1 MIERAGPYGAGNP
14 EPVFALPSH
23 AVAYADAVGNA
34 HVRLR
39 IRAGDGS
46 TINAIAFR
54 ALGRPL
60 GDALISARGRHLH
73 AAGTLSLNQWQG
85 VESIE
90 LRVLDAAPAE
100 PLAAR

>member
-1 MIERAGPYGAGNP
+1 
-14 EPVFALPSH
+14 VFALPSH
-23 AVAYADAVGNA
+23 LVAYADAVGEA

-39 IRAGDGS
+39 LRAGDGT

-60 GDALISARGRHLH
+60 GQALIEARGKPLH
-73 AAGTLSLNQWQG
+73 VAGTLALNQWQG
-85 VESIE
+85 EERIE

-100 PLAAR
+100 LLRAR